1 MPWPQFPGQ
10 PPFQMHSI
18 IPTET
23 LRSDNAHVPM
33 AIQKTW
39 SLYLHM
45 AYGLIRRKKWLNSVE
60 PGYYHRPAKT
70 ASTERRT
77 QETIRSWE
85 ARPPFRC
92 FYTILHYVYCWP
104 FYWRSARRGEP
115 EALLPVLASAFQVSE
130 HQPPPSPAAS
140 ACPENA
146 GYFLVTLNSHFTLNL
161 IHIDLRT
168 GQGIVPTARKSRE
181 MRPLVPPFKELI
193 LWSRGKIFITP
204 SQHKE

>member
-1 MPWPQFPGQ
+1 MSVSWVGPMPWPQFPGQ

-77 QETIRSWE
+77 QETM
-85 ARPPFRC
+85 
-92 FYTILHYVYCWP
+92 
-104 FYWRSARRGEP
+104 RGQASVSVFLYNT
-115 EALLPVLASAFQVSE
+115 ALCLLLA
-130 HQPPPSPAAS
+130 
-140 ACPENA
+140 
-146 GYFLVTLNSHFTLNL
+146 FLLTLSKEG
-161 IHIDLRT
+161 RT
-168 GQGIVPTARKSRE
+168 WSTTARFGISIPGFWTPAPTFSCCFSMSRE
-181 MRPLVPPFKELI
+181 CRLLLGDTEFSLHFKLNTHRLEN
-193 LWSRGKIFITP
+193 WARDCAYC
-204 SQHKE
+204 